1 MLLATKLFFT
11 LALFRFSCALM
22 EKISDS
28 KEPNS
33 RIQTRPKK
41 LTSYNFSKTSND
53 VGFLKTSNAVG
64 FSKTSNAVGFSK
76 TSNADEKSSRRRN
89 ATKFEIL
96 EVPNFEIDEIY
107 DQTFS
112 VNGIANQLLQVR
124 SILKLPLRI
133 PCQCHPPTLRAHS
146 ISMGNFRHTFT
157 QWTLLTNAQRLL
169 VRNVYFSRG
178 PSAY

>member
-1 MLLATKLFFT
+1 MLLASKLFFT
-11 LALFRFSCALM
+11 LTLFRLSCALI
-22 EKISDS
+22 EKINDS

-33 RIQTRPKK
+33 GIQRRPKK
-41 LTSYNFSKTSND
+41 STSYNFSQTSND
-53 VGFLKTSNAVG
+53 VGF
-64 FSKTSNAVGFSK
+64 SKTSTV
-76 TSNADEKSSRRRN
+76 DEKISRRRN
-89 ATKFEIL
+89 VTKFEIM

-112 VNGIANQLLQVR
+112 VNGIANQLLQV
-124 SILKLPLRI
+124 SNILKLPLRI
-133 PCQCHPPTLRAHS
+133 PCQFHPTTLRAHS

>member
-1 MLLATKLFFT
+1 MLLASKLFFT
-11 LALFRFSCALM
+11 LALFRLSCALM

-28 KEPNS
+28 KEPS
-33 RIQTRPKK
+33 SGIQTRPKK

-53 VGFLKTSNAVG
+53 VGF
-64 FSKTSNAVGFSK
+64 SKTSTV
-76 TSNADEKSSRRRN
+76 DEKISRRRN
-89 ATKFEIL
+89 VTKFEIL

-112 VNGIANQLLQVR
+112 VNGIANQLLQV
-124 SILKLPLRI
+124 SNILKLPLRI
-133 PCQCHPPTLRAHS
+133 PCQCHPTTLRAHS

>member
-28 KEPNS
+28 KEPS
-33 RIQTRPKK
+33 SGIQTRRKK
-41 LTSYNFSKTSND
+41 LTSYNFSETSNGVD
-53 VGFLKTSNAVG
+53 FLKTSND
-64 FSKTSNAVGFSK
+64 VGFSK

-89 ATKFEIL
+89 VTKFEIM

-112 VNGIANQLLQVR
+112 VNGIANQLLQV
-124 SILKLPLRI
+124 SNILKLPLRI
-133 PCQCHPPTLRAHS
+133 PCQCHPTTLRAHS